1 VYIIALCS
9 SINTTTFF
17 SLYVHCCPVLDLT
30 GLFCSAEL
38 DRAVSGI
45 LKARANGNKSS
56 YACVSVSM
64 KYGGGR

>member
-1 VYIIALCS
+1 M
-9 SINTTTFF
+9 
-17 SLYVHCCPVLDLT
+17 

-45 LKARANGNKSS
+45 LRARANENRSS